1 MTSRLDFLPA
11 SLRKPSPWLTWPLRA
26 AVLLGLLGY
35 IAHDLDFSAVAAA
48 LGRLP
53 GWIFPLGIL
62 LMFLGQALQALRWKL
77 LLRHP
82 GTRYLDCLAFVGLGA
97 SIALFSPSSVL
108 ADGVVSYWMGRR
120 RHNVAESMSALALAR
135 LFGAL
140 SMVALCLSM
149 LPGRAWVLREAA
161 FGWAPGKAAVA
172 AGGVA
177 LAALL
182 AFAARRKRKALA
194 GAVDRMLPALRQ
206 RGRVL
211 AALALSV
218 PIQLGQFLALHIGYR
233 AMGVP
238 VSFPDLVFFWPL
250 ISLAGLLPVSIGGL
264 GVRESLGIF
273 FLTLLPG
280 VAKEHVLAH
289 AGYMYAVLAGLAG
302 WNGLLAAAVLG
313 RRQAGGRQDA

>member
-1 MTSRLDFLPA
+1 MTSRLDVLPA

-35 IAHDLDFSAVAAA
+35 ILHDLDFSAVAAT

-53 GWIFPLGIL
+53 PWIFPLGVL
-62 LMFLGQALQALRWKL
+62 LMFLGQAQQALRWKL
-77 LLRHP
+77 LLRNP
-82 GTRYLDCLAFVGLGA
+82 GVRYLDCLAFVGLGA
-97 SIALFSPSSVL
+97 AIAMVSPSSVL
-108 ADGVVSYWMGRR
+108 ADGVIAYWLGRR
-120 RHNVAESMSALALAR
+120 RHNVAESMSALALSR

-140 SMVALCLSM
+140 SMAALCLSM
-149 LPGRAWVLREAA
+149 LPGRLWVLRGIA
-161 FGWAPGKAAVA
+161 FGWAPGDTALVA
-172 AGGVA
+172 AA
-177 LAALL
+177 AALL
-182 AFAARRKRKALA
+182 AALALVARRKRAALA
-194 GAVDRMLPALRQ
+194 KAVDRVLPALRD
-206 RGRVL
+206 RRRVL

-218 PIQLGQFLALHIGYR
+218 SIQLSQFLALHIGYR

-273 FLTLLPG
+273 FFTMLPG

-289 AGYMYAVLAGLAG
+289 AGYMYAVFAGLAG
-302 WNGLLAAAVLG
+302 VNGLLAAIALG
-313 RRQAGGRQDA
+313 RRGG